1 MGILKEDAACNIR
14 GDILILS
21 LFVIVIFVYTC
32 SGLIPSRKARHSY
45 QILNKADILL

>member
-21 LFVIVIFVYTC
+21 LFVIVIFVY

-45 QILNKADILL
+45 RILNKADILL